1 MGKIGLAV
9 TPADPARVYATVEAD
24 EEGKRFLYFP

>member
-9 TPADPARVYATVEAD
+9 TPADPDRVYATVEAPQHD
-24 EEGKRFLYFP
+24 GSEERGF